1 MPPSCCTHNYTESS
15 VESLLLQPLDN
26 TLIFIITAC
35 ITLPYLYYYFIAAHR
50 PMQHKHIQ
58 TYVQLI
64 SYTIL
69 FMYGCYCMYNQK
81 MTDIWLRPTDMY
93 TYPCFHPSSMSYRST
108 RLLFELEIS
117 WYISSLIC
125 VLCSKKQSD
134 FNAMLLH
141 HCITPVEIY
150 YSWYCGQHSAGLA
163 VMVLHDCSDIALHL
177 AKLLKY
183 YKFHRITDMS
193 FIIFMCTFFI
203 TRLVLLPITALSGSQ
218 WFYPHHSHDS
228 CSTALVNGLWLF
240 VCLHCY
246 WFTLIVK
253 IAVHALKHGSVEKD
267 IRDEGDNSN
276 RNIQPSIKYANT
288 KQVNGHT
295 NKLNGHNKQN

>member
-125 VLCSKKQSD
+125 VLCSDNKYK
-134 FNAMLLH
+134 
-141 HCITPVEIY
+141 CIV
-150 YSWYCGQHSAGLA
+150 
-163 VMVLHDCSDIALHL
+163 
-177 AKLLKY
+177 
-183 YKFHRITDMS
+183 
-193 FIIFMCTFFI
+193 
-203 TRLVLLPITALSGSQ
+203 
-218 WFYPHHSHDS
+218 
-228 CSTALVNGLWLF
+228 
-240 VCLHCY
+240 
-246 WFTLIVK
+246 
-253 IAVHALKHGSVEKD
+253 
-267 IRDEGDNSN
+267 
-276 RNIQPSIKYANT
+276 
-288 KQVNGHT
+288 
-295 NKLNGHNKQN
+295 